1 MTIVSKRLKELEVSN
16 NKLDRFINDRFL
28 EIFYN
33 AKPSDYP
40 TLLILRMQMFVIRLT
55 NVVVIVLRDRLYGNS
70 HYKEYLNLVIVVR
83 LS

>member
-16 NKLDRFINDRFL
+16 NKLDRFINDRFH

-33 AKPSDYP
+33 VTPSDYP
-40 TLLILRMQMFVIRLT
+40 TLVFRRIQVFVITVT
-55 NVVVIVLRDRLYGNS
+55 NIVVIFLGDKPYGNS
-70 HYKEYLNLVIVVR
+70 HYKEQLNLVIVVR